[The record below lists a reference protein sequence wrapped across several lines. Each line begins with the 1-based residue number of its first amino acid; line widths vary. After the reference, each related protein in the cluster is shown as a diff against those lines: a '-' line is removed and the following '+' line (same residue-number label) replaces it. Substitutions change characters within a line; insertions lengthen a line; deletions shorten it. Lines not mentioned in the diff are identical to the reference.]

1 MSVITC
7 VSRLELSASRSEP
20 GSPEPSPPKSSQ
32 TYSISASPPSRT
44 TRASQAAPAAT
55 TPHCVLGSSE
65 GGSPVSFREFPEV
78 LGEHEDADTDRDV
91 LQSEPDTDGCEPI
104 AKEDRDQKEH
114 DIGSA
119 RDECEPHRGAPIPQ
133 GDDQRQHHADD
144 VDPEQDEEIPRVVRE
159 VLHARR
165 GVSVCE
171 IRLIPGGDHDEV
183 VQAHRH
189 EKCGDDDDQPQV
201 PWAGLSWWRAHEWP
215 SSPDGEPSTLLITSA
230 YSAGSTSAMPRST
243 SAISSRESP
252 GPRPNMSR
260 TSFGITICD
269 FGPSRTVLI
278 HLPSGRA
285 SGPMH

>member
-1 MSVITC
+1 SLSTRNTSHFVC
-7 VSRLELSASRSEP
+7 ALSAPASPRCRTPHGS
-20 GSPEPSPPKSSQ
+20 GSPEPFPPKSSQ

-44 TRASQAAPAAT
+44 TRASQAAPATT

-65 GGSPVSFREFPEV
+65 DGSPVSFREPPEV

-133 GDDQRQHHADD
+133 GDDERQHHADD

-189 EKCGDDDDQPQV
+189 EKCGGDDDQPQV
-201 PWAGLSWWRAHEWP
+201 PWAGLSWWRAH
-215 SSPDGEPSTLLITSA
+215 
-230 YSAGSTSAMPRST
+230 
-243 SAISSRESP
+243 
-252 GPRPNMSR
+252 
-260 TSFGITICD
+260 
-269 FGPSRTVLI
+269 
-278 HLPSGRA
+278 
-285 SGPMH
+285 